1 MAKRTKKPPKKRE
14 PPWLAA
20 ARDKLRRP
28 PKPATAPAPEGASPD
43 EFEAVADALI
53 EMAGPDLDALGDAI
67 TEADAHRLIGE
78 ASMAYNAPLFDEI
91 PAAADGESPSAKVER
106 LLGLAFEAIPGLR
119 ERHARM
125 LDVRRSRFG
134 HLRRPIMSCKVT
146 FVDRDDIA
154 IALELLSADQSA
166 HMQAAPRAAARPG

>member
-20 ARDKLRRP
+20 ARDKLRRQ
-28 PKPATAPAPEGASPD
+28 PKPAAEPAPEGPSTD
-43 EFEAVADALI
+43 DFDLVADALI

-67 TEADAHRLIGE
+67 SEADASRLIGE
-78 ASMAYNAPLFDEI
+78 ASMAYNAPLFAAF
-91 PAAADGESPSAKVER
+91 PTAADGESPSAKVEK
-106 LLGLAFEAIPGLR
+106 LLGLAFDAIPGLR

-154 IALELLSADQSA
+154 IALELLSADQTD
-166 HMQAAPRAAARPG
+166 HIQAAVRPTAKPG